1 MNRSLLVPPALAAIV
16 LTALAVRVIG
26 ITYDYPFLLQLDEM
40 IAVRATVRMMAAHS
54 LDPHF
59 YSYGPLLIYIEALWL
74 LPYLTVRTLLGHP
87 GVPSV
92 TSYDS
97 WTATTSDPFMHAYGR
112 LPFVSLGVAAVWLAF
127 LVGRRLGGPW
137 AGLLASAL
145 LALSPLHA
153 YQSHFVL
160 PNAPTSFFA
169 LLTVWW
175 TMRALQQPSRA
186 LLASQP
192 GVDRP
197 SAQSWRTGG
206 DRLLRGES
214 RALVL
219 AVVAAALGAAIKY
232 NAVVLLMIPLL
243 AVHVERRVG
252 DESWLRRCLRLG
264 VVAVAVFI
272 VATPPFVFNTF
283 DFVHQAGYQL
293 KHYARLGGGGDGP
306 SIIWYG
312 RYLIEREGLL
322 VLPAAV
328 IGLAVLTWR
337 KRERMDVLLLTI
349 VVVYYLLIGVQQ
361 AHYDRNLLVILPLL
375 SVTCA
380 YTVVKLARLW
390 QPMGLAMSVLMTAV
404 MLVSL
409 GHGSVEQTRAFL
421 ATPAP
426 LVVRSWL
433 QAHLPPHAHL
443 VADGYTVPPLDR
455 TDVMTTYIADVR
467 LTPQQLWRMGVRFVV
482 LSRSLAYYH
491 GVPAHLS
498 STHVQITPLYRDG
511 GVVVYK
517 VTGGR
522 D

>member
-1 MNRSLLVPPALAAIV
+1 MNRSLLLPAALAAIV

-59 YSYGPLLIYIEALWL
+59 YYYGPLLIYIEALWL

-92 TSYDS
+92 TSYAS
-97 WTATTSDPFMHAYGR
+97 WTATTSDPFLHVYGR
-112 LPFVSLGVAAVWLAF
+112 VPFVTLGVAAVWLTF

-137 AGLLASAL
+137 AGALASAL
-145 LALSPLHA
+145 LALSPVHA

-175 TMRALQQPSRA
+175 TLRHLQQPSRELPA
-186 LLASQP
+186 GQS
-192 GVDRP
+192 GVGRP
-197 SAQSWRTGG
+197 SAQSWCTWW

-214 RALVL
+214 PALVL
-219 AVVAAALGAAIKY
+219 AVVAASLGAAIKY

-243 AVHVERRVG
+243 AVLLERRVG
-252 DESWLRRCLRLG
+252 HESWLRRCLRLG
-264 VVAVAVFI
+264 IVAAAVFI

-283 DFVHQAGYQL
+283 NFVHQAGYQL
-293 KHYARLGGGGDGP
+293 KHYARLGGGGDSP

-322 VLPAAV
+322 VLPVAV

-337 KRERMDVLLLTI
+337 KRERKDVLLLTT
-349 VVVYYLLIGVQQ
+349 VVVYYLLIGVQK

-404 MLVSL
+404 MLVTL
-409 GHGSVEQTRAFL
+409 GRGSVEQTRAFL

-433 QAHLPPHAHL
+433 QAHLPPHSHL

-455 TDVMTTYIADVR
+455 HDVMTTYITDVR
-467 LTPQQLWRMGVRFVV
+467 LTPQQLWQMGARFVV
-482 LSRSLAYYH
+482 LSRSLGYYH
-491 GVPAHLS
+491 GVADHLS
-498 STHVQITPLYRDG
+498 SADVTMAPLYRDG

-517 VTGGR
+517 VTHGR
-522 D
+522 E

>member
-1 MNRSLLVPPALAAIV
+1 MTRSLLIRLALAAIL

-54 LDPHF
+54 LDPHV
-59 YSYGPLLIYIEALWL
+59 YYYGPLLVYSEVLWL
-74 LPYLTVRTLLGHP
+74 LPYLAMRTLLGHP
-87 GVPSV
+87 GMPSV

-97 WTATTSDPFMHAYGR
+97 WTATTSDPIMHVYGR
-112 LPFVSLGVAAVWLAF
+112 LPFVAWGVAAVWLAF

-137 AGLLASAL
+137 AGVLAAVL
-145 LALSPLHA
+145 LALSPVHA

-175 TMRALQQPSRA
+175 TLHHLQQPSTPP
-186 LLASQP
+186 LASRP
-192 GVDRP
+192 GVGASRRGWG
-197 SAQSWRTGG
+197 AWW
-206 DRLLRGES
+206 DRLFKGES

-219 AVVAAALGAAIKY
+219 AVVAASLGTAIKY

-243 AVHVERRVG
+243 AVYMERRRG
-252 DESWLRRCLRLG
+252 HEPWLRRSLRLG
-264 VVAVAVFI
+264 VVAAAVFL
-272 VATPPFVFNTF
+272 VATPPCVFNTF

-312 RYLIEREGLL
+312 WYLIEHEGLL
-322 VLPAAV
+322 VLPAAL
-328 IGLAVLTWR
+328 IGLAILTWR
-337 KRERMDVLLLTI
+337 KRERMDMLLLTTI
-349 VVVYYLLIGVQQ
+349 VLYYLLIGVQK

-380 YTVVKLARLW
+380 YTVVKLAHLW
-390 QPMGLAMSVLMTAV
+390 QPMGLAMSVLVTAV

-409 GHGSVEQTRAFL
+409 GRGSVEQTRAFL
-421 ATPAP
+421 ATPAQ

-433 QAHLPPHAHL
+433 QAHLPPHSHL
-443 VADGYTVPPLDR
+443 VADGYTVPPLNR
-455 TDVMTTYIADVR
+455 NDVMTTYIADVR
-467 LTPQQLWRMGVRFVV
+467 LTPQQLWRMGARFVV
-482 LSRSLAYYH
+482 LSRSLEYYH
-491 GVPAHLS
+491 RGPARLS
-498 STHVQITPLYRDG
+498 SADVTMAPLYGDG
-511 GVVVYK
+511 GVVVYT
-517 VTGGR
+517 VAGGR
-522 D
+522 G